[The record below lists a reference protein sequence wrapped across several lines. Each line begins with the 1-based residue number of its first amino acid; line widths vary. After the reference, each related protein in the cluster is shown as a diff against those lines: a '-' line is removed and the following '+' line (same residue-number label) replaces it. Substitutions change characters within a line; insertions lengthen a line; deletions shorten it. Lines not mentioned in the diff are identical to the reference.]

1 LLSDGCTVLVLSGR
15 THKEFQGT
23 GTFRRL
29 AARLMADFTGDVMVF
44 SGEISASTRD
54 VRSAS
59 NTLYTWVGSCALL
72 TVAITYWL
80 M

>member
-1 LLSDGCTVLVLSGR
+1 
-15 THKEFQGT
+15 
-23 GTFRRL
+23 
-29 AARLMADFTGDVMVF
+29 MADFTGDVMVF